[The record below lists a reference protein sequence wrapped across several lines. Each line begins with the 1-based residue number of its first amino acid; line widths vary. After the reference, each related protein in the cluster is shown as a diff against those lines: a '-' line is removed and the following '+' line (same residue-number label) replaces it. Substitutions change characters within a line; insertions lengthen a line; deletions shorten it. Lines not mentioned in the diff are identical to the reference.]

1 DVLSPLTTRA
11 AKRTTVTPHPQGEL
25 FAKKYTI
32 KGDVQDIGYHRGLRK
47 QAFERYLNGLVFNL
61 RNGDIDVIVAGTDLE
76 MVDDFGNGIWEDP
89 ERSDVREVSV
99 SNWNQPMKIGF
110 EVKADFK
117 TQMEEYRRLTEELE
131 TIDAALKKA
140 EQEYKRYN

>member
-1 DVLSPLTTRA
+1 
-11 AKRTTVTPHPQGEL
+11 
-25 FAKKYTI
+25 
-32 KGDVQDIGYHRGLRK
+32 
-47 QAFERYLNGLVFNL
+47 
-61 RNGDIDVIVAGTDLE
+61 LE

-140 EQEYKRYN
+140 EQEYKRYNQSMSWKMTAPLRSIGKKFKKNKDK